1 MTQAT
6 VDAVK
11 AALKAVKEPIL
22 GRDIVSLGMVKK
34 VEVEK
39 DFAYIQIDLP
49 TPAAASSRSLSGLLV
64 YSATDRTRR
73 SLRICA
79 AIS

>member
-49 TPAAASSRSLSGLLV
+49 TPAYRDRQALAGHARRGRRPFPSSRGRHR
-64 YSATDRTRR
+64 A
-73 SLRICA
+73 
-79 AIS
+79 

>member
-49 TPAAASSRSLSGLLV
+49 TPAYR
-64 YSATDRTRR
+64 DRQALEKNMQIGR
-73 SLRICA
+73 A
-79 AIS
+79 HV